1 MSGSGLRAVR
11 EIGADAAECAALDTS
26 NAKTLDSM
34 DTAITG
40 IREWQMRREMDMMQL
55 RQKLLSEERED
66 EEDAA
71 REDTVA
77 LAMEQKLQKEL
88 AALQSKRQAQLSEA
102 KEGRPESDPAFAEL
116 CVQRNLAKYGLS
128 EDQLHELTATDSQ
141 SAKDLAKVQAQVRQ
155 LRANTEASSIT
166 AQCRSAVDESEVEKQ
181 AGMDGL
187 DDANKMQHVL
197 EDYTSELDD
206 VLLKLNALSSRG
218 NASSVD
224 DGGK

>member
-1 MSGSGLRAVR
+1 MGLWGVGDGNGPACALYEPLQHNHAVQVS
-11 EIGADAAECAALDTS
+11 ALRL
-26 NAKTLDSM
+26 ALTL
-34 DTAITG
+34 T
-40 IREWQMRREMDMMQL
+40 
-55 RQKLLSEERED
+55 
-66 EEDAA
+66 
-71 REDTVA
+71 
-77 LAMEQKLQKEL
+77 
-88 AALQSKRQAQLSEA
+88 ALQSKRQAQLSET
-102 KEGRPESDPAFAEL
+102 KEGRPESDPTFAGL

-166 AQCRSAVDESEVEKQ
+166 AQCRSAIDEAEVEKQ
-181 AGMDGL
+181 AGVHGL
-187 DDANKMQHVL
+187 DDANKMQHAL

-224 DGGK
+224 DGKKS